1 MKLFSLYFLFFFVI
15 FKGHCQ
21 DTSVL
26 ENSITTFF
34 EEDFDDYFQVQQYF
48 EKTKFGKDEIDLLL
62 WKSKVNKNILGEI
75 HSYNLLGR
83 YHRNNT
89 AYKKAIE
96 NYLNALNLSREFK
109 KLNAEIVILNQIGVV
124 YRRQDKI
131 RSALNYHQF
140 ALELINKIPTP
151 TDDIKMSKSVCENS
165 IGNIYLKLKQY
176 KLALEKFEKAI
187 ITKKELQDKRGLAIN
202 YHNIGF
208 VYQNLE
214 KLDEALFNYNK
225 SLQYNLEIKSKIGK
239 VICHNS
245 ISNVLILKGEYK
257 KALKYVQEVKTLSQ
271 EIGNKFY
278 ITSVYN
284 TIGNCEI
291 NIGNLD
297 KGKKIIKNSLDIS
310 LKYGIP
316 TNTNKSYEYLSEIY
330 RLKGDYENAYTFYKK
345 SILGENETF
354 NDRNI
359 LYVNNLISKYDN
371 EVKNNKI
378 KSLAKENEITKL
390 KLTRNRNILIIALV
404 SIALLGVLLYAIYGQ
419 RLLSNDKKILVLEQE
434 ALQNQMNPHFVFN
447 ALNSIKLYI
456 INNEQKN
463 AVYYLNKFSKLIRS
477 ILESS
482 KTKEVPL
489 SDELKTMN
497 LYMSIENIRFSNE
510 IVYHENIDDEI
521 NLDKVKIPPL
531 ILQPFLENAIWHGL
545 SSKKGVKKVTLS
557 VTKISND
564 FIQIDI
570 LDNGIGRKE
579 ALLIKKN
586 KSLKRK
592 SIGIELTKQRLQ
604 NFTDVY
610 KHNYSL
616 VYTDLMDENNS
627 PIGTKVSLKIP
638 LS

>member
-1 MKLFSLYFLFFFVI
+1 MKLFSLYFFFFFVI

-26 ENSITTFF
+26 QNSITTFF
-34 EEDFDDYFQVQQYF
+34 EENFDDYFEVQKYF

-109 KLNAEIVILNQIGVV
+109 KLNAEIVILNQVGVV

-140 ALELINKIPTP
+140 ALELINKIPDP

-225 SLQYNLEIKSKIGK
+225 SLQCNLEIKSKIGK

-257 KALKYVQEVKTLSQ
+257 KALKYVQEVKTLSE

-284 TIGNCEI
+284 TIGNCQI

-330 RLKGDYENAYTFYKK
+330 RLKGDYENAYIFYKK

-557 VTKISND
+557 ATKISND

-579 ALLIKKN
+579 ALLIKNN

-592 SIGIELTKQRLQ
+592 SIGIDLTKQRLQ
-604 NFTDVY
+604 NFTDEY

-616 VYTDLMDENNS
+616 VYTDLKDENNS

-638 LS
+638 LN